1 MSGKSDTT
9 ATTTTTATIIL
20 LDLIFLFGLVIS
32 LFLSF
37 DFIPIKTSMAAF
49 YKCIPILNATIKSII
64 NSQSETVD
72 IYLLWLSLICKF
84 AKSLSENRSISFP
97 LFIICCSSFE
107 VGNKIKC
114 GDMEMGP
121 LEIRHRTVNLICC
134 HPITVQFASAF
145 RTGTTVKG
153 CANMLLSNGCF
164 LFPNHKRN
172 LNGFI

>member
-1 MSGKSDTT
+1 MQPLNIK
-9 ATTTTTATIIL
+9 
-20 LDLIFLFGLVIS
+20 VIV
-32 LFLSF
+32 
-37 DFIPIKTSMAAF
+37 
-49 YKCIPILNATIKSII
+49 

-72 IYLLWLSLICKF
+72 IYLLWLLLISNC
-84 AKSLSENRSISFP
+84 AKSLSENRSVSFS
-97 LFIICCSSFE
+97 LFIIRCSSPE
-107 VGNKIKC
+107 VGNTTKC
-114 GDMEMGP
+114 CDMEMGS
-121 LEIRHRTVNLICC
+121 LKIRHRTVNLICC